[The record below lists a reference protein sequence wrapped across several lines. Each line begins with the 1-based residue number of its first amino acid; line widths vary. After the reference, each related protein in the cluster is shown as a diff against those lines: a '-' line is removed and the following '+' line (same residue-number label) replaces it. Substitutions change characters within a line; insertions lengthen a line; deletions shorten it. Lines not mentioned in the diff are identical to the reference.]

1 MRQKG
6 INRDLVAVYDVE
18 DRLGEARLDEQFGEE
33 VGRRWVLLRRFED
46 EGIAARN
53 PPRVH
58 PQGYRGGEVKRR
70 DPRHDAERLADGEAV
85 YPGRD
90 VLRELSLHEV
100 GDAAREVDHLEPA
113 LYLAVG
119 IGGNLAVF
127 AGDDAAQFV
136 PAAFE
141 NVAVREQHTCSLGGR
156 DAAPPF
162 KRGLGVGDR
171 AVDDFGRGERYLRR
185 DFSGGR
191 IVDVADPLGTAVVD
205 PAGNELVDQLH
216 RTPLRIVRRQ
226 PPPPNPRAA
235 GRRPGAAAEYADRK

>member
-46 EGIAARN
+46 EGVAARN
-53 PPRVH
+53 RHRVH
-58 PQGYRGGEVKRR
+58 PHGYHGREVERR

-90 VLRELSLHEV
+90 VLRELALHEV

-119 IGGNLAVF
+119 IGGELSVV
-127 AGDDAAQFV
+127 AGYDGGQFV

-141 NVAVREQHTCSLGGR
+141 KVAGRGQHTCSLGGR
-156 DAAPPF
+156 
-162 KRGLGVGDR
+162 G
-171 AVDDFGRGERYLRR
+171 
-185 DFSGGR
+185 
-191 IVDVADPLGTAVVD
+191 
-205 PAGNELVDQLH
+205 
-216 RTPLRIVRRQ
+216 
-226 PPPPNPRAA
+226 
-235 GRRPGAAAEYADRK
+235 

>member
-46 EGIAARN
+46 EGVAARN
-53 PPRVH
+53 RHRVH
-58 PQGYRGGEVKRR
+58 PHGYHGREVERR

-119 IGGNLAVF
+119 IGGCIGAVPGGGG
-127 AGDDAAQFV
+127 ARDG
-136 PAAFE
+136 PA
-141 NVAVREQHTCSLGGR
+141 SLS
-156 DAAPPF
+156 DSP
-162 KRGLGVGDR
+162 
-171 AVDDFGRGERYLRR
+171 
-185 DFSGGR
+185 
-191 IVDVADPLGTAVVD
+191 GT
-205 PAGNELVDQLH
+205 G
-216 RTPLRIVRRQ
+216 
-226 PPPPNPRAA
+226 
-235 GRRPGAAAEYADRK
+235 